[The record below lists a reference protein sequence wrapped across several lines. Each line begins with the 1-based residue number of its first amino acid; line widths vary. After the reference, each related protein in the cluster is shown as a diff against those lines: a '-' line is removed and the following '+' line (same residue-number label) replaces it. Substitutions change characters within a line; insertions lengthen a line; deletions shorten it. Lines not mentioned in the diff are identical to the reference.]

1 MAIFNWFG
9 ESEHRVF
16 NYKPRYYDPEKEALK
31 KKFGDVDGS
40 KEKEPYTPG
49 SYVRGSFRNGNYS
62 KERGHSNKAQNIIGI
77 IGLILVAVVLV
88 YIAKF
93 YTLL

>member
-16 NYKPRYYDPEKEALK
+16 NYKPRYYDPEKEARK
-31 KKFGDVDGS
+31 KRT
-40 KEKEPYTPG
+40 EPYTPG

-93 YTLL
+93 YSLL